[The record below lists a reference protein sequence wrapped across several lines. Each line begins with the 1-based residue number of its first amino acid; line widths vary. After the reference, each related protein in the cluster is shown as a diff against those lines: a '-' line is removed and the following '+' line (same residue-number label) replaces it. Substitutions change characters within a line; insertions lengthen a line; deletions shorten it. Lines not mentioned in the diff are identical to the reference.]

1 MSDSKI
7 FDIREYVC
15 LDSKNRAAC
24 PACHLSKGTT
34 STNKNL
40 SVFPGEKE
48 GVWAY
53 KCYRGCTKEEIRGA
67 LGKSPDRLIPTALA
81 TPPKK
86 VTVTPRQVNEAHE
99 KLLTSNNCLSWLL
112 DRGIPLEAI
121 KHYKLGAVRSKVGS
135 GYLPAISIPIP
146 SDDDRTHYY
155 QKKRIAP
162 WMEGADRKD
171 ASAWSQYGIPPMVYF
186 THSPA
191 GATETI
197 LCEGEWDAI
206 RLGWEFRHT
215 DEVAIACFTCGAG
228 NVPIDQELTRLPGK
242 VTIFYDLD
250 DPGTKGAIKVQG
262 KLGERSAIGIVPHQ
276 PDHPKGWDI
285 SDALSAG
292 YSVGDI
298 SEAVSNATPWAA
310 PKKPNALRDRLLTN
324 DELMASAQ
332 DFVEWLVPDILTPDE
347 LFILGMPPR
356 GGKSLFCLTL
366 AKAVA
371 TGGHF
376 LDRPVTQGAVIYV
389 NLEDNPTKIKQRQIA
404 QSWGENLPVYWLDK
418 FKLSELDNL
427 KELAD
432 DLPDLRLV
440 VLDTFSRVRDD
451 NQKESSA
458 ELGKTL
464 EPLQEWAKERGICVL
479 ITHHTGK
486 VSNDAPNADPFD
498 MLRGSTSIRATC
510 RGAIVIVPG
519 DSSYRL
525 LAENG
530 FRDRLDVSVRIN
542 SDTLEWKLLGNWT
555 PRIDGDMK
563 TQIIDHLNLTGDATV
578 AEITAALNFNASSV
592 STIMSRLHR
601 DNLVSKVAG
610 KGRSPAIYKRSSNLL
625 KQLDV
630 QFEHPNVDATS
641 DTDLLKQ
648 YNLPKEPL
656 GKVINE
662 GESDQLIDHISKK
675 PPTQSKLFEQSHR
688 QDGASDVCSNSKNQS
703 LSYEKQTHVEN
714 QDFPLDAAV
723 IYSGTNQ
730 VFWNLC
736 REKPLTIVS
745 VTKDK
750 YEITSEGWSV
760 TQVIPKADLKLIK

>member
-1 MSDSKI
+1 M
-7 FDIREYVC
+7 FDIREFVQT
-15 LDSKNRAAC
+15 DSKDRALC
-24 PACHLSKGTT
+24 PACLLVKGN
-34 STNKNL
+34 SYKNKNL
-40 SVFPGEKE
+40 WVEPGS
-48 GVWAY
+48 GAY
-53 KCYRGCTKEEIRGA
+53 KCHRGCTEDEIRES
-67 LGKSPDRLIPTALA
+67 LGKRRDRIIPTAIA
-81 TPPKK
+81 TPPPKA
-86 VTVTPRQVNEAHE
+86 TQLTPRQVEQAHD
-99 KLLTSNNCLSWLL
+99 KLLTSNNCLTWLL
-112 DRGIPLEAI
+112 DRGIPIEAI
-121 KHYKLGAVRSKVGS
+121 KHYKIGAARSKVGK
-135 GYLPAISIPIP
+135 GHIPAIAIPIATNA
-146 SDDDRTHYY
+146 DRTHYY
-155 QKKRIAP
+155 QKKRNAP
-162 WMEGADRKD
+162 WLPETERPAEYKP
-171 ASAWSQYGIPPMVYF
+171 WSQYGIPAMVYF
-186 THSPA
+186 THCPPA
-191 GATETI
+191 ATETI

-228 NVPIDQELTRLPGK
+228 NVPDQTQLDRLPGK
-242 VTIFYDLD
+242 ITIFYDLD
-250 DPGTKGAIKVQG
+250 EPGRNGAV
-262 KLGERSAIGIVPHQ
+262 KLQSKLKERSAIATVPHVGEV
-276 PDHPKGWDI
+276 PPGFDM
-285 SDALSAG
+285 SDSLNAG
-292 YSVGDI
+292 FSVGDI
-298 SEAVSNATPWAA
+298 SDAVSNATSWTE
-310 PKKPNALRDRLLTN
+310 PKKPNALRDRLVTN

-389 NLEDNPTKIKQRQIA
+389 NLEDNPTKIKQRQLA

-418 FKLSELDNL
+418 FKLSELDSL

-432 DLPDLRLV
+432 ELPDLRLV

-530 FRDRLDVSVRIN
+530 FSDRLDVSVRIN

-578 AEITAALNFNASSV
+578 AEIAADLNFNAGSV
-592 STIMSRLHR
+592 STIMSRLYR
-601 DNLVSKVAG
+601 DDVVSKVAG

-625 KQLDV
+625 KQLNV
-630 QFEHPNVDATS
+630 EFEHPNVDTTG

-648 YNLPKEPL
+648 DTLYGVPS
-656 GKVINE
+656 GKVING
-662 GESDQLIDHISKK
+662 GESDQFIDHISKK

-688 QDGASDVCSNSKNQS
+688 PDGVSDVCSNSENSS
-703 LSYEKQTHVEN
+703 LSYANETHVEEPG
-714 QDFPLDAAV
+714 FALDAQVRYTGV
-723 IYSGTNQ
+723 INSLERICG
-730 VFWNLC
+730 
-736 REKPLTIVS
+736 RRKLTIVAIGPDS
-745 VTKDK
+745 CEVTHNGWV
-750 YEITSEGWSV
+750 ITQ
-760 TQVIPKADLKLIK
+760 TIPKTDLKLTK

>member
-1 MSDSKI
+1 M
-7 FDIREYVC
+7 FDIREFIET
-15 LDSKNRAAC
+15 DAKDRALC
-24 PACHLSKGTT
+24 PACLLVKGN
-34 STNKNL
+34 SYKSKNL
-40 SVFPGEKE
+40 WVEPSGN
-48 GVWAY
+48 GY
-53 KCYRGCTKEEIRGA
+53 KCHRGCSTDEIRDA
-67 LGKSPDRLIPTALA
+67 LGERRDRIIPTALA
-81 TPPKK
+81 TPPPKA
-86 VTVTPRQVNEAHE
+86 TQLTPRQVEQSHD
-99 KLLTSNNCLSWLL
+99 KLLTSNNCLTWLL
-112 DRGIPLEAI
+112 DRGIPLEAV
-121 KHYKLGAVRSKVGS
+121 KHYKLGAARSKVGK
-135 GYLPAISIPIP
+135 GHIPVIAIPIATT
-146 SDDDRTHYY
+146 DDRTHYY
-155 QKKRIAP
+155 QKKRNAP
-162 WMEGADRKD
+162 WLPESERPAEYKP
-171 ASAWSQYGIPPMVYF
+171 WSQYGIPAMVYF

-228 NVPIDQELTRLPGK
+228 NVPERQELDRLPGK

-250 DPGTKGAIKVQG
+250 EPGAKGAA
-262 KLGERSAIGIVPHQ
+262 KLQSKLKERSAIATVPHAGEV
-276 PDHPKGWDI
+276 DAGWDI
-285 SDALSAG
+285 SNALDAG
-292 YSVGDI
+292 FTIGDI
-298 SEAVSNATPWAA
+298 SDAMANATAWSE

-389 NLEDNPTKIKQRQIA
+389 NLEDNPTKIKQRQLA

-418 FKLSELDNL
+418 FKLSELDSL

-432 DLPDLRLV
+432 ELPDLRLV

-530 FRDRLDVSVRIN
+530 FSDRLDVSVRIN

-578 AEITAALNFNASSV
+578 AEIAADLNFNAGSV
-592 STIMSRLHR
+592 STIMSRLYR
-601 DNLVSKVAG
+601 DDLVSKVAG
-610 KGRSPAIYKRSSNLL
+610 KGGKPAIYKRLSNSL
-625 KQLDV
+625 KQLEA
-630 QFEHPNVDATS
+630 QFEASNADTAS
-641 DTDLLKQ
+641 DTGSLKQ
-648 YNLPKEPL
+648 DTLSKEPD
-656 GKVINE
+656 GKVIN
-662 GESDQLIDHISKK
+662 GAKSDQIIDHFSKK
-675 PPTQSKLFEQSHR
+675 PPTHPQLFERSHS
-688 QDGASDVCSNSKNQS
+688 QDGAGDTLSNSDFPS
-703 LSYEKQTHVEN
+703 LRESNGSHVEN
-714 QDFPLDAAV
+714 LPPALDAGLPEEGDF
-723 IYSGTNQ
+723 IYWSEVSTLVQ
-730 VFWNLC
+730 VLKIGAKTARVRVPGERNPRLAQ
-736 REKPLTIVS
+736 I
-745 VTKDK
+745 
-750 YEITSEGWSV
+750 
-760 TQVIPKADLKLIK
+760 ADLGEK

>member
-1 MSDSKI
+1 M
-7 FDIREYVC
+7 FDIREFVQ
-15 LDSKNRAAC
+15 LDSKNRADC
-24 PACHLSKGTT
+24 PACILSKGTT
-34 STNKNL
+34 YSNKNL
-40 SVFPGEKE
+40 SVFPGEKA

-53 KCYRGCTKEEIRGA
+53 KCYRGCTKEEIRDA
-67 LGKSPDRLIPTALA
+67 LGERADRIIPTAIATATPPPKLA
-81 TPPKK
+81 TPQ
-86 VTVTPRQVNEAHE
+86 QVSKAHDD
-99 KLLTSNNCLSWLL
+99 LLKSKHALKWLL
-112 DRGIPLEAI
+112 ERGIPLEAV
-121 KHYKLGAVRSKVGS
+121 KHYRLGAGRYGTTK
-135 GYLPAISIPIP
+135 LPAIAIPIP
-146 SDDDRTHYY
+146 SSDDLTHYH
-155 QKKRIAP
+155 QKLRIAP
-162 WMEGADRKD
+162 WASDEERGNAPSWAQKG
-171 ASAWSQYGIPPMVYF
+171 ASAMVYL
-186 THSPA
+186 THNPA
-191 GATETI
+191 TATETI

-215 DEVAIACFTCGAG
+215 DEVAIACFTCGCG
-228 NVPIDQELTRLPGK
+228 NVPSDTELARLPGK

-250 DPGTKGAIKVQG
+250 DPGHKGAL
-262 KLGERSAIGIVPHQ
+262 KLQSKLKDRAMIATVPHSG
-276 PDHPKGWDI
+276 DVPKGWDI
-285 SDALSAG
+285 SDALTVG
-292 YSVGDI
+292 FTIGDI
-298 SEAVSNATPWAA
+298 CDAIAAAKPWTE
-310 PKKPNALRDRLLTN
+310 PKKPNALRDLLRTN

-376 LDRPVTQGAVIYV
+376 LDRPVTQGSVIYV
-389 NLEDNPTKIKQRQIA
+389 NLEDNPTKIKQRQLA

-418 FKLSELDNL
+418 FKLSELDSL

-432 DLPDLRLV
+432 EMPDLRLV

-464 EPLQEWAKERGICVL
+464 EPLQEWAKERGICIL

-486 VSNDAPNADPFD
+486 VNNDSPSADPFD

-530 FRDRLDVSVRIN
+530 FSDRLDVSVRIN
-542 SDTLEWKLLGNWT
+542 ADTLEWKLLGNWT

-578 AEITAALNFNASSV
+578 AEIAASLNFNAGSV
-592 STIMSRLHR
+592 STIMSRLYR
-601 DNLVSKVAG
+601 DNVVSKVAG

-625 KQLDV
+625 KQLNV
-630 QFEHPNVDATS
+630 QFEHPNVDTTG

-648 YNLPKEPL
+648 HNLSKDLSDKVDIGPKS
-656 GKVINE
+656 GQHDAGCQQKA
-662 GESDQLIDHISKK
+662 
-675 PPTQSKLFEQSHR
+675 PTQDKLFEQSHR
-688 QDGASDVCSNSKNQS
+688 PDGVSDVCSNSVSQS
-703 LSYEKQTHVEN
+703 LSKSDNAHVEN
-714 QDFPLDAAV
+714 PPTAIDADQLEEGDFV
-723 IYSGTNQ
+723 Y
-730 VFWNLC
+730 W
-736 REKPLTIVS
+736 
-745 VTKDK
+745 
-750 YEITSEGWSV
+750 SEV
-760 TQVIPKADLKLIK
+760 KTQVQIVKCGNKYAKVRVPGDQKVQSVLIADLGNK

>member
-1 MSDSKI
+1 M
-7 FDIREYVC
+7 FDIREFVET
-15 LDSKNRAAC
+15 DSKDRALC
-24 PACHLSKGTT
+24 PACLLVKGTGYK
-34 STNKNL
+34 SKNL
-40 SVFPGEKE
+40 WVEPSGN
-48 GVWAY
+48 GY
-53 KCYRGCTKEEIRGA
+53 KCHRGCTTDDIRDA
-67 LGKSPDRLIPTALA
+67 LGERRDRIIPTALS
-81 TPPKK
+81 TPPPKA
-86 VTVTPRQVNEAHE
+86 TQLTPLQVEQAHD
-99 KLLTSNNCLSWLL
+99 KLLTSNHCLTWLL
-112 DRGIPLEAI
+112 DRGITLEAI
-121 KHYKLGAVRSKVGS
+121 KHYKIGAARSKVGKGHIS
-135 GYLPAISIPIP
+135 AIAIPIATT
-146 SDDDRTHYY
+146 DDRTHYY
-155 QKKRIAP
+155 QKKRNAP
-162 WMEGADRKD
+162 WLPESERPAEYKP
-171 ASAWSQYGIPPMVYF
+171 WSQYGIPAMVYF

-191 GATETI
+191 GANETI

-206 RLGWEFRHT
+206 RLGWEFRYT

-228 NVPIDQELTRLPGK
+228 NVPDAQELDRLPGK

-250 DPGTKGAIKVQG
+250 DPGRNGATKLQS
-262 KLGERSAIGIVPHQ
+262 KLKERSAIATVPHVGEV
-276 PDHPKGWDI
+276 PKGWDI
-285 SDALSAG
+285 SNALDAG
-292 YSVGDI
+292 FTIGDI
-298 SEAVSNATPWAA
+298 CDAMAAATPWTE
-310 PKKPNALRDRLLTN
+310 PKKANPLRDRLLTN

-418 FKLSELDNL
+418 FRLSELDSL

-432 DLPDLRLV
+432 ELPDLRLV

-530 FRDRLDVSVRIN
+530 FSDRLDVSVRIN

-578 AEITAALNFNASSV
+578 AEIAADLNFNATSV

-601 DNLVSKVAG
+601 DSVVSKVGG
-610 KGRSPAIYKRSSNLL
+610 KGRTPAIYRRSTNLL
-625 KQLDV
+625 KQLEA
-630 QFEHPNVDATS
+630 QFEHPNVDTKG

-648 YNLPKEPL
+648 DTLCKEPS
-656 GKVINE
+656 GKVIN
-662 GESDQLIDHISKK
+662 GAKSDQLIDHFSKK
-675 PPTQSKLFEQSHR
+675 PPTHTEVFEQSYS
-688 QDGASDVCSNSKNQS
+688 QDGAGDVCSNSISQS
-703 LSYEKQTHVEN
+703 LSYENEPYVEN
-714 QDFPLDAAV
+714 QGFVIDARVKYVGDTATLERV
-723 IYSGTNQ
+723 CGQ
-730 VFWNLC
+730 
-736 REKPLTIVS
+736 KKLTIVAIGDDHCE
-745 VTKDK
+745 VNHA
-750 YEITSEGWSV
+750 GWV
-760 TQVIPKADLKLIK
+760 FTQTIPKTDLKLTK